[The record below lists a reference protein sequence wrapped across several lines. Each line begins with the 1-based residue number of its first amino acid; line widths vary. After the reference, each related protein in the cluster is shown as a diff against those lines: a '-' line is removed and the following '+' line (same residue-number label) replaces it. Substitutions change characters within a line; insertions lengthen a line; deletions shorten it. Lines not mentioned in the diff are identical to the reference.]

1 MLPTPTLVMGIV
13 QRTLGKWLY
22 VSDESKDQL
31 LRIQATSD
39 SRNHLIIDQY
49 CK

>member
-22 VSDESKDQL
+22 VSDEIKDQL
-31 LRIQATSD
+31 RTVATVYMGPPV
-39 SRNHLIIDQY
+39 NCFLLY
-49 CK
+49 Y